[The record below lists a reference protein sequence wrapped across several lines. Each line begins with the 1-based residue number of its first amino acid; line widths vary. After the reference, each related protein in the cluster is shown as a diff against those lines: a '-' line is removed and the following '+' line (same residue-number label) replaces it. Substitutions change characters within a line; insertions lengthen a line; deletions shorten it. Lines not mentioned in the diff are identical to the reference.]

1 MELVPFDPASAGS
14 SSKPANVPWSE
25 MFRSASARRP
35 PAEDPKPPP
44 AAPANSG
51 ARDGELQL
59 DPPARLALYIAMAHA
74 GLAFSILL
82 FYGLYRLL
90 EDFLRPIQWAVLC
103 SIPLREIQQALVS
116 FWTEPLSSGL
126 VDTFL
131 AVPAAAFRFS
141 AATVVDL
148 RLAFSRLLRR
158 RRPGDAAAGAAADP
172 GGKVGFRRLLRWLA
186 SFGVFVLAYERL
198 GSGAVAIF
206 VSIFLFADPAAVAV
220 VREASFAERRRRWA
234 TAGGGGIFTG
244 GILRRLK
251 TLVAIAL
258 IAGMLAGVLLGGA
271 FFSYKI
277 AMESKDA
284 VVSIKSHVQSSNYAE
299 RVGFRRWMEENDVS
313 AHVDR
318 YTAVLYAAVLEQVD
332 GLAAQ
337 YNLTDLAGELKHFI
351 LLHRPESSAAPATA
365 LATSAP
371 LPLTEKLRSLTARV
385 KNREWAGIYAEIT
398 LVFKELQATRAD
410 LVGKMKGAALNAAEL
425 LKRVAAG
432 GRSVFGGAAGLL
444 LSLGLAVLS
453 GAAEVINFVSQTT
466 VFVWVLYYLITAES
480 GGATEQ
486 VVGMLPVSDAMK
498 GRCVE
503 VIDRAISSVLLATA
517 KIAIFQGCLTWLL
530 FRLCSVHFLYVST
543 LLAVASPLLPVLPG
557 WLSTLPAAAQLAVEG
572 RYISAAAISVAHLT
586 LMGYG
591 VSAIQQDI
599 PGYNEY
605 LTGLS
610 ILGGMALFP
619 SAFEVTLP
627 SSSGKES
634 ICIDSTHRSSERLLL
649 PSTLARMITKMLN
662 S

>member
-1 MELVPFDPASAGS
+1 MELVPFDSAGS
-14 SSKPANVPWSE
+14 TSKKPGNVPWAE
-25 MFRSASARRP
+25 MFRSASARRS
-35 PAEDPKPPP
+35 PAEDPKPPQP
-44 AAPANSG
+44 PPAPANYSAG
-51 ARDGELQL
+51 AGELHL
-59 DPPARLALYIAMAHA
+59 EPPARLALFIAMAHA
-74 GLAFSILL
+74 GLAFSLLL

-116 FWTEPLSSGL
+116 FWSEPLSSGL
-126 VDTFL
+126 TATLL

-148 RLAFSRLLRR
+148 RIAFSHLLRR
-158 RRPGDAAAGAAADP
+158 RRPGQGQPPAGE
-172 GGKVGFRRLLRWLA
+172 KLGFRRLLRWLA
-186 SFGVFVLAYERL
+186 SFGVFVLAYEQL

-206 VSIFLFADPAAVAV
+206 VSIFLFAEPAAVAGFP
-220 VREASFAERRRRWA
+220 SRRRRKV
-234 TAGGGGIFTG
+234 GGGFLTG
-244 GILRRLK
+244 GILSRLK

-313 AHVDR
+313 GRVDR
-318 YTAVLYAAVLEQVD
+318 YTAVLYGAVLEQVD
-332 GLAAQ
+332 GLAVQ
-337 YNLTDLAGELKHFI
+337 YNLTDLADELKHFLL
-351 LLHRPESSAAPATA
+351 LLHNHPASSAAPATA
-365 LATSAP
+365 LVSSGS
-371 LPLTEKLRSLTARV
+371 KLQSLAARL
-385 KNREWAGIYAEIT
+385 KNREWAGIYAELR
-398 LVFKELQATRAD
+398 LVFNELQATRAD

-432 GRSVFGGAAGLL
+432 GSSVFGGAAGLL
-444 LSLGLAVLS
+444 LSLALAVLS

-466 VFVWVLYYLITAES
+466 VFVWVLYYLITAET

-486 VVGMLPVSDAMK
+486 VVGMIPVSDAMR

-503 VIDRAISSVLLATA
+503 VIDGAISSVLLATA

-530 FRLCSVHFLYVST
+530 FRVCSVHFLYVST
-543 LLAVASPLLPVLPG
+543 VLAVASPLLPVLPG
-557 WLSTLPAAAQLAVEG
+557 WLSTLPAAAQLVVEG
-572 RYISAAAISVAHLT
+572 RYISAAAVSAAHQT

-619 SAFEVTLP
+619 SAFEGAIMGPLIMTVMIAFKNLYAEFVLGDEKGGP
-627 SSSGKES
+627 SAQG
-634 ICIDSTHRSSERLLL
+634 
-649 PSTLARMITKMLN
+649 
-662 S
+662 